1 MRVLVVSDIH
11 ANLAAFEAVLRHTRD
26 DRDCIFCLG
35 DLVGY
40 GPDPNECIERAA
52 ELCTVILGGNHDL
65 AAAGLLELFLF
76 SHHAQRALEW
86 TRTELLAENRA
97 YLSRLSPKAL
107 YEDLLLSHGGPE
119 DPVWSYIFSESD
131 AALAFSGAD
140 FSNCFFGHTHIP
152 SVFLESGVPGPESS
166 PAPETS
172 FGTGKPRVSYSVA
185 YGSPDLVVE
194 TVKKDLRMLLNP
206 GSVGF
211 PRDAMDAHSSDNPRH
226 AAARYALFNTETGI
240 WQFKRVEYDIRKTA
254 KRMRKLGLW

>member
-1 MRVLVVSDIH
+1 MRVLVISDIH
-11 ANLAAFEAVLRHTRD
+11 ANLAAFDAVLRHTRNE
-26 DRDCIFCLG
+26 RDGILCLG

-65 AAAGLLELFLF
+65 AAAGLLEPSLF

-86 TRTELLAENRA
+86 TRTELLSANRA
-97 YLSRLSPKAL
+97 YLSRLSPKAP
-107 YEDLLLSHGGPE
+107 YEGILLSHGGPE

-131 AALAFSGAD
+131 AMLAFSGAD

-152 SVFLESGVPGPESS
+152 SVFLEFN
-166 PAPETS
+166 APEEPS
-172 FGTGKPRVSYSVA
+172 ETGKPRDSYSVA
-185 YGSPDLVVE
+185 YGSPDLAVE
-194 TVKKDLRMLLNP
+194 TVKENLRMLLNP

-211 PRDAMDAHSSDNPRH
+211 PRDAMDAHSSDNLRH
-226 AAARYALFNTETGI
+226 AAARYALFNTATGI
-240 WQFKRVEYDIRKTA
+240 WQFKRVEYDIRDTA